1 MLLDT
6 VKTPADVKKLNI
18 KQLEALAD
26 EIRNRVVDVVGKN
39 GGHLASNLG
48 VAELIVALYYSF
60 DFPNDKLIFDVGHQC
75 YAHKILSGRNEMFD
89 TLRQENGL
97 NGFPDISESEFDAF
111 GAGHAGSSLSA
122 CLGYC
127 AARDAIGEDYYVID
141 VVGDASLFNGENLEA
156 ITSSDVK
163 PKKFIVIVND
173 NGMSISKNDNG
184 LYKIMSTVTTKKT
197 YGKVMDFFSRTIG
210 ESFIGKG
217 LKKFKNWI
225 KRSLNGLS
233 VIDSLGFKY
242 VGIFNGNKMSEL
254 IRILKNVKNSDR
266 GVILHLRTVKG
277 KGLADAEKHAEI
289 YHGVGKNF
297 KSSKCTFSDSVGKL
311 LIEEAEKDPKLTAIC
326 AGMKDGTGLKDFA
339 AAYPDRFFD
348 VGIAEEHAVTF
359 AAGQAI
365 GGLKPVVCIYSTF
378 LQRSYDQIMQDVC
391 IQNLPV
397 IFMIDRAGAVGNDGA
412 THQGLFDISY
422 LRMLPNMKIFS
433 PKDTVELKMIFDYCK
448 KLSSPCAI
456 RYPNGS
462 NCDFE
467 KHLPLE
473 SSLWEYYGDTEKN
486 IVLCVGAR
494 TLAVAEKAKNLT
506 DKKFTIVN
514 CRSVKPLDEEFLS
527 ALDGKN
533 VITLEE
539 NVLSGGFG
547 SSVAEFFAN
556 KNINAKL
563 HIIAFPDK
571 FIRHAETAR
580 QLETAGLTAENIV
593 YNLI

>member
-184 LYKIMSTVTTKKT
+184 LYKIMSTVTTRKT

-311 LIEEAEKDPKLTAIC
+311 LIEEAENDPKLTAIC

-514 CRSVKPLDEEFLS
+514 CRSVKPLDEKFLS

-580 QLETAGLTAENIV
+580 QLEMAGLTAENIV

>member
-60 DFPNDKLIFDVGHQC
+60 DFPKDKLIFDVGHQC
-75 YAHKILSGRNEMFD
+75 YAHKILSGRNELFD

-184 LYKIMSTVTTKKT
+184 LYKIMSTVTTRKT

-433 PKDTVELKMIFDYCK
+433 PKDTVELKMIFEYCK

-514 CRSVKPLDEEFLS
+514 CRSVKPLDENFLS

>member
-26 EIRNRVVDVVGKN
+26 EIRNRVVEVVGKN

-75 YAHKILSGRNEMFD
+75 YAHKILSGRNETFD

-127 AARDAIGEDYYVID
+127 AARDATGEDYYVID

-163 PKKFIVIVND
+163 PKKFIVIIND
-173 NGMSISKNDNG
+173 NGMSISKNNNG
-184 LYKIMSTVTTKKT
+184 LYKIMSTVTTRKT

-277 KGLADAEKHAEI
+277 KGLADAEKNAEI

-311 LIEEAEKDPKLTAIC
+311 LIEEAENDPKLTAIC

-473 SSLWEYYGDTEKN
+473 SSLWEYYEDTEKN

-514 CRSVKPLDEEFLS
+514 CRSVKPLDEKFLS